1 MYNNIEKKKNSLEL
15 QKKQTFLVTQIQQNK
30 QKKTWIISVNHS
42 AKISFILRPT
52 PYKSI
57 NFFYKM

>member
-1 MYNNIEKKKNSLEL
+1 MYNNIEKKEQSWIP
-15 QKKQTFLVTQIQQNK
+15 KKQTFLVTQIQQNK
-30 QKKTWIISVNHS
+30 QKKKTWIISVNHS